1 MENLIEQ
8 LTAKNSEY
16 VHNVTKQLMLL
27 GKSDKEIKTILAEI
41 LPKIIEGQKEGIL
54 ARKLLGAPMEFATQ
68 YKPEEDKV
76 KRQETAKNES
86 PFLMWLDS
94 ALLFFGVISV
104 VMGLMGLFQ
113 PQASVYGLLTTLASS
128 ALAGLVM
135 YWMYKYFYSAQRPQK
150 KGKGF
155 AMLAVAM
162 VAWAG
167 VSVLVALLP
176 KSINIVLAPYIT
188 IILGAAVMGI
198 RFLIQRKFN
207 VQSSMAR
214 QTK

>member
-1 MENLIEQ
+1 
-8 LTAKNSEY
+8 
-16 VHNVTKQLMLL
+16 MLL
-27 GKSDKEIKTILAEI
+27 GKSDEEIKTILAEI

>member
-27 GKSDKEIKTILAEI
+27 GKSDEEIKAILTEI

>member
-27 GKSDKEIKTILAEI
+27 GKSDEEIKTILAEI

-68 YKPEEDKV
+68 YKPEGDKV

>member
-27 GKSDKEIKTILAEI
+27 GKSDEEIKTILAEI

-104 VMGLMGLFQ
+104 VMGLMGHFQ

>member
-27 GKSDKEIKTILAEI
+27 GKSDEEIKTILAEI

-135 YWMYKYFYSAQRPQK
+135 YWMYKYFYSAQRSQK

-176 KSINIVLAPYIT
+176 KSINIVLAPYLT

>member
-27 GKSDKEIKTILAEI
+27 GKSDEEIKVILAEI

-162 VAWAG
+162 LAWAG

>member
-176 KSINIVLAPYIT
+176 KSINIVLAPYLT

>member
-27 GKSDKEIKTILAEI
+27 GKSDEEIKTILAEI

-76 KRQETAKNES
+76 KCQETAKNES

>member
-27 GKSDKEIKTILAEI
+27 GKSDEEIKAILAEI

-135 YWMYKYFYSAQRPQK
+135 YWMYKYFYSAHRPQK

-162 VAWAG
+162 LAWAG

>member
-1 MENLIEQ
+1 MENLIQQ

-27 GKSDKEIKTILAEI
+27 GKSDEEIKAILAEI

-162 VAWAG
+162 LAWAG

>member
-1 MENLIEQ
+1 MENLIKQ

-27 GKSDKEIKTILAEI
+27 GKSDEEIKTILAEI

>member
-16 VHNVTKQLMLL
+16 VHSVTKQLMLL
-27 GKSDKEIKTILAEI
+27 GKSDEEIKAILAEI
-41 LPKIIEGQKEGIL
+41 LPKIIEGQKEGVL
-54 ARKLLGAPMEFATQ
+54 ARKLLGAPMEFVTQ
-68 YKPEEDKV
+68 YTPEEK
-76 KRQETAKNES
+76 KAESQEKEKNES

-135 YWMYKYFYSAQRPQK
+135 YWMYKYFYSAQRTQK

-155 AMLAVAM
+155 AMLALAM
-162 VAWAG
+162 LAWAS
-167 VSVLVALLP
+167 VSILVALLP
-176 KSINIVLAPYIT
+176 RSINIVLSPYIT
-188 IILGAAVMGI
+188 IVLGAAVMGI

-207 VQSSMAR
+207 IQSSMAR
-214 QTK
+214 QIK

>member
-27 GKSDKEIKTILAEI
+27 GKSDEEIKTILAEI

-207 VQSSMAR
+207 VHSSMAR

>member
-27 GKSDKEIKTILAEI
+27 GKSDEEIKTILAEI

-176 KSINIVLAPYIT
+176 QSINIVLAPYIT

>member
-27 GKSDKEIKTILAEI
+27 GKSDEEIKTILAEI

-162 VAWAG
+162 MAWAG